1 LRCGEEVVEEGVM
14 WGCLVRMTKETG
26 GGVGNGHRR
35 KQPDACHS
43 ITRPRRA
50 RVDCGR
56 GVHRCGVCSK

>member
-1 LRCGEEVVEEGVM
+1 M